1 MTPWVLDV
9 LHDFGMGFPC
19 QDLGIS
25 GVDCNKMLGA
35 KVAFTIPLGNP
46 WDRAGLVFHILG
58 RMGIEGHYIV
68 EFSCGTTTAKA
79 SQPV

>member
-1 MTPWVLDV
+1 MNRHLGPGEPKILLLMTPWVLDV

-46 WDRAGLVFHILG
+46 WDRDRGG
-58 RMGIEGHYIV
+58 
-68 EFSCGTTTAKA
+68 
-79 SQPV
+79 